1 MSLKVMANEFG
12 NTSNSVLV
20 DLEPVQEI
28 LEKEICA
35 NYFYSRNTNIVQN
48 AQNNFLVKIIM
59 FNVVRHKGKH

>member
-12 NTSNSVLV
+12 NTSSSVLV

-35 NYFYSRNTNIVQN
+35 NYFYSRNTNIVQMHCTK
-48 AQNNFLVKIIM
+48 QYVKYDIS
-59 FNVVRHKGKH
+59 